1 MSDFRCSCSCGCR
14 LSCAAVAVV
23 ISVILGVVAAF
34 LLFAGVIAVTP
45 AQLGAA
51 VAVAVGYLAVLPVA
65 AALLCRRE
73 TPCCLCGS
81 VRTVLAGI
89 LGTVLFAAVLLLT
102 GVAGGVL
109 GAVLVGLLVLF
120 FALLL
125 TGTACLTLCIIGCE
139 R

>member
-1 MSDFRCSCSCGCR
+1 MSDYGCSCGCR
-14 LSCAAVAVV
+14 WSCTAVAVV
-23 ISVILGVVAAF
+23 VSVILGVVAAF

-45 AQLGAA
+45 VLLGVAFA
-51 VAVAVGYLAVLPVA
+51 VAVAYLAVLVTA
-65 AALLCRRE
+65 AALLRRRE
-73 TPCCLCGS
+73 AERCLCGP

-102 GVAGGVL
+102 GVAGGIA
-109 GAVLVGLLVLF
+109 GAILVGLLAAF

-125 TGTACLTLCIIGCE
+125 TGTACLVQCITGCE